1 MWNVHLTPPN
11 IWGLHSVQSAP
22 HSWHCIRD
30 DVYPVCSGPLIP
42 ERWSLP
48 VCSQPLLR
56 IRFSQCTM
64 SPPPP
69 LPLRDKVYLLY
80 LPVGPS
86 SLPRDKVG
94 KQVLVWIGP
103 SYPLSVEVYL
113 VCIGP
118 SSLLRDEVYLVC
130 SGPLI
135 PDSAWEMKFTQSATS
150 PPYSPYFSLRWSSP
164 VCSQPLIPPKR

>member
-1 MWNVHLTPPN
+1 MNAR
-11 IWGLHSVQSAP
+11 GYGKDSVQSAP

-48 VCSQPLLR
+48 VCSQPLLS

-64 SPPPP
+64 SPPP
-69 LPLRDKVYLLY
+69 LPPERWSV
-80 LPVGPS
+80 PS
-86 SLPRDKVG
+86 VQWAPHPFRE
-94 KQVLVWIGP
+94 IMFTNP
-103 SYPLSVEVYL
+103 SVELAPHTHLSVEVYL

-130 SGPLI
+130 SGHLI
-135 PDSAWEMKFTQSATS
+135 PDSAWEMKLTQSATS
-150 PPYSPYFSLRWSSP
+150 PPYSPYFSLRWS
-164 VCSQPLIPPKR
+164 